1 MKAAGFTLIE
11 MLFVTALSSAL
22 AIGCLSFVKVQLHM
36 ANQIHL
42 DIQQEHDWSQVVIR
56 VQQSLDRAIQL
67 GSSDSIVLDD
77 HSLVVVLE
85 ADDHTANC
93 FGTPVQEFSMLRERF
108 YLSGDRFMCRSEY
121 TDIDGQSKRDTQ
133 SISNDIVSINW
144 SMQQIKS
151 CASLISL
158 QLHQKH
164 RDEARLYQW
173 VIPCLLPEELNS
185 EVVHASQ

>member
-1 MKAAGFTLIE
+1 MKATGFTLIE

-56 VQQSLDRAIQL
+56 VQQTLDRAIQL
-67 GSSDSIVLDD
+67 GSSDSIAVDE
-77 HSLVVVLE
+77 HSLVVSLE
-85 ADDHTANC
+85 TDHSTTNC
-93 FGTPVQEFSMLRERF
+93 FGTPVQAHSLLRERF

-133 SISNDIVSINW
+133 SITNDIVSINW

-158 QLHQKH
+158 QLHQNN
-164 RDEARLYQW
+164 RDQARYFQW
-173 VIPCLLPEELNS
+173 VVPCLQQEGEY
-185 EVVHASQ
+185 VAQ